1 MRQSIGLFLCF
12 VLLSMP
18 AAGQQGVAVAGDW
31 SAVASLPTGT
41 AVEVHRQNRGTVSG
55 TIAGVSATTL
65 ALTLK
70 SGGATSID
78 RQTITRVYRNENR
91 HVVPGAAIGG
101 GIGAAAGAGIG
112 AASCGPN
119 RFCTRG
125 QGAGVGVAI
134 LGALGVLIGAT
145 VGLHRSKSLIY
156 RTQN

>member
-1 MRQSIGLFLCF
+1 MRQSIGLLLCF

-18 AAGQQGVAVAGDW
+18 AVGQQSGAAAGDW
-31 SAVASLPTGT
+31 SAVTALPVGT
-41 AVEVHRQNRGTVSG
+41 TVEVHRQNSG
-55 TIAGVSATTL
+55 TISGNIASVSATTL

-70 SGGATSID
+70 SGSATSID
-78 RQTITRVYRNENR
+78 RQAITRIYRNEGR
-91 HVVPGAAIGG
+91 HVVAGGAIGG
-101 GIGAAAGAGIG
+101 LIGAAAGAGIG
-112 AASCGPN
+112 AASCGPG